1 MTALALY
8 EDLLRA
14 IQRLD
19 RAEQL
24 NLAQWILGME
34 EKDFEMQETLED
46 LRSIRRG
53 LEQLDQG
60 ETVSSELARQKLL
73 YLVGAGHLG

>member
-1 MTALALY
+1 MALR

-14 IQRLD
+14 IEQLERE
-19 RAEQL
+19 EQL

-46 LRSIRRG
+46 LRAIRRG
-53 LEQLDQG
+53 LEQLDRG
-60 ETVSSELARQKLL
+60 ETVPGELVRERLLARRQK
-73 YLVGAGHLG
+73 